1 MSANISPSTP
11 FSSPLTDKLP
21 FRKFLKVL
29 QNLKPFFIINNSYA
43 SNFTLQYFIYF
54 WIISVICKKKFI
66 RKNFLL
72 KHLRSV
78 LCHLF
83 FSIFKIFL
91 RWCFLVQSNGSM
103 SLVNMSNMHEN
114 QWNKFVQSQHKKH
127 KDNIKHVVLVSF
139 LSTSG
144 V

>member
-54 WIISVICKKKFI
+54 WIISVICKKNFI

-91 RWCFLVQSNGSM
+91 RWCLLVQSNGSM
-103 SLVNMSNMHEN
+103 SLLNMSNMHEN